1 MKEFRDLNF
10 KRSAGFKFHL
20 RRGIEIC
27 SGCRYMSDR
36 RSATDKFCSKA
47 MGCGDSR
54 RKFEILSEA
63 AVYGATGGLQR
74 KF

>member
-1 MKEFRDLNF
+1 
-10 KRSAGFKFHL
+10 
-20 RRGIEIC
+20 
-27 SGCRYMSDR
+27 MSDR

>member
-1 MKEFRDLNF
+1 MQAIGD
-10 KRSAGFKFHL
+10 L
-20 RRGIEIC
+20 RRI
-27 SGCRYMSDR
+27 
-36 RSATDKFCSKA
+36 KFRSKA